1 MDRGDSVIDETTQD
15 GWDLAG
21 RAVAQEVAAWR
32 RAHPRATLTEIELA
46 VEAVVSRLQGR
57 LVEDLANGVGA
68 EPAVERPTCPDCG
81 QPMRPRGR
89 QKREVLVA
97 RRATPLPLEREY
109 WGCSSCG
116 TGLFPPGS
124 GIGTRAR

>member
-1 MDRGDSVIDETTQD
+1 MLDETTQD

-46 VEAVVSRLQGR
+46 VEVAVSRLQGR
-57 LVEDLANGVGA
+57 LVEDLANGAGA
-68 EPAVERPTCPDCG
+68 EPAEERPICTECG
-81 QPMRPRGR
+81 RPMVRRGR
-89 QKREVLVA
+89 RQREVLLA
-97 RRATPLPLEREY
+97 RRAEPLRLARAY

-116 TGLFPPGS
+116 TSLSPPG
-124 GIGTRAR
+124 

>member
-1 MDRGDSVIDETTQD
+1 MDRGGSVVNEATQD

-21 RAVAQEVAAWR
+21 RAVAAEVAAWR

-46 VEAVVSRLQGR
+46 VEAAVSRLQGR

-68 EPAVERPTCPDCG
+68 DPAMERPNCAGCG
-81 QPMRPRGR
+81 QPMVRKGR
-89 QKREVLVA
+89 HKREVLVA
-97 RRATPLPLEREY
+97 RRATPLLLEREY

-116 TGLFPPGS
+116 TGLFPP
-124 GIGTRAR
+124 R

>member
-1 MDRGDSVIDETTQD
+1 MVDETTQD

-46 VEAVVSRLQGR
+46 VEAAVGRLQGR

-68 EPAVERPTCPDCG
+68 ELAEERPTCAECG
-81 QPMRPRGR
+81 RPMVRRGR
-89 QKREVLVA
+89 RKREVLLA
-97 RRATPLPLEREY
+97 RRAEPLRLEREY

-116 TGLFPPGS
+116 TGLFPPG
-124 GIGTRAR
+124 